1 MKFDIKEEDMI
12 IKPYKTEGP
21 IYIREQKGF
30 FQRIRRNLGW
40 LLMLTF
46 VAIPWLQYKGQQA
59 VLLDVATQKFTIF
72 GLTLLP
78 QDFMILALLFMVGA
92 FALFFV
98 TNWLGRVWCGY
109 TCPQTIWMLMFS
121 WVEQRIEGTRNQRI
135 KLDKSKWTL
144 STWRKKIT
152 KHTAWIVISVL
163 TATSFMAYFIPAK
176 SLYMEMF
183 TFEWS
188 GITSFWVFLFAL
200 CTYGNAGFLREKMCT
215 VACPYS
221 RFQSVMFDKDT
232 LVVTYDS
239 ARGENR
245 GPRKRKADPKALNLG
260 DCVDCNLCVE
270 VCPAGIDIRNGLQYE
285 CINCGL
291 CIDACDDTMDK
302 FGYQKG
308 LIKYASEK
316 QMEGKKTNP
325 FRLKLV
331 GYGALTALL
340 IISMFAWMLQ
350 RTPIEASVLR
360 DRNALYR
367 VNYEGLVENP
377 YTLTIINKTQQ
388 PMHYSIAIEGL
399 AGATLTSPELTLV
412 QPGVMKSVPVT
423 VTADGYDIERKVTKL
438 KFIVT
443 AQEDASIT
451 ITKDSQFYKN

>member
-12 IKPYKTEGP
+12 IKPYKNEGP

-30 FQRIRRNLGW
+30 FQRIRRHLGW

-46 VAIPWLQYKGQQA
+46 IAIPWIPYNGQQA
-59 VLLDVATQKFTIF
+59 VLFDVATQKFTIF

-78 QDFMILALLFMVGA
+78 QDFMILALLFMVAA

-109 TCPQTIWMLMFS
+109 TCPQTIWMLLFS
-121 WVEQRIEGTRNQRI
+121 WVEERIEGSRNQRI
-135 KLDKSKWTL
+135 QLDKAPWGITKT
-144 STWRKKIT
+144 RKKIT
-152 KHTAWIVISVL
+152 KHSAWLVISVL

-176 SLYMEMF
+176 TLYADMF
-183 TFEWS
+183 FFEWS
-188 GITSFWVFLFAL
+188 GITSFWVFLFAF

-232 LVVTYDS
+232 LVVTYDNE
-239 ARGENR
+239 RGESR
-245 GPRKRKADPKALNLG
+245 GPRKRKVDPKTVGLG

-291 CIDACDDTMDK
+291 CIDACDDTMTK

-308 LIKYASEK
+308 LIKYASEQ
-316 QMEGKKTNP
+316 QMAGKHTNP
-325 FRLKLV
+325 FRLKLI

-340 IISMFAWMLQ
+340 TLAMVAWLAQ

-388 PMHYSIAIEGL
+388 PLHYTIDLKGFDIAKLQSPALILVEPGL
-399 AGATLTSPELTLV
+399 L
-412 QPGVMKSVPVT
+412 KRVPVT
-423 VTADGYDIERKVTKL
+423 IIADGYDVDKKVTKL
-438 KFIVT
+438 EFVIT
-443 AQEDASIT
+443 AKEDPSIT
-451 ITKDSQFYKN
+451 ITTPSLFYRN